1 MRVHIIQPTHY
12 AAPFRKELYKTQKRN
27 LVQLTLPYL
36 AALIPRGNEILV
48 TDEPME
54 SWNPDTPS
62 DCVFITA
69 TILTSF
75 RAYDIADTYRRK
87 GIPVVMGGPHCM
99 FYGDEAL
106 EHADAIAIGEG
117 ETLVP
122 RILEDL
128 AAGELK
134 PVYKAETFHDLKNL
148 PFPRH
153 DLLDQRNY
161 SRFHAVAVQTTRGCP
176 FRCEFCAERFFLGET
191 YRMRP
196 IDEVLEEIRRSRKR
210 RFFFADSTFVGSRS
224 RSMELMERLLT
235 LKINWSTLWNT
246 NRVLDREL
254 MKLAKRSGLL
264 HINLG
269 VESIKPETLDGM
281 NKKTTSAHKLEEVV
295 QILRKLDISFSF
307 NLIFGWDTDRLEDF
321 GTTLEWIR
329 KNKVHVA
336 FFNVFS
342 PHKGTR
348 IYDRFVAEGRMRDLA
363 NIGRWPGVIAEIHPK
378 NFTAQELERNIL
390 LMYRDFYAWPSILYR
405 LPFPWSKASMA
416 SWFMNFSQRKRY
428 SSDNSRTNFDGI

>member
-12 AAPFRKELYKTQKRN
+12 AVPFRKELYKTQKRN

-36 AALIPRGNEILV
+36 AALIPHGNEILV
-48 TDEPME
+48 TDEPVE

-128 AAGELK
+128 AAGKLER
-134 PVYKAETFHDLKNL
+134 VYKAETLHDLKNL

-153 DLLDQRNY
+153 DLLDQRHY

-196 IDEVLEEIRRSRKR
+196 IDEVLEEIRRSGKR
-210 RFFFADSTFVGSRS
+210 RVFFADSTFVGSRS

-235 LKINWSTLWNT
+235 LKISWSTLWNT
-246 NRVLDREL
+246 NRVLDWEL

-363 NIGRWPGVIAEIHPK
+363 NLGRWPGVIAEIHPK

-390 LMYRDFYAWPSILYR
+390 LMYRVFYSWPSIFYR

-416 SWFMNFSQRKRY
+416 SWFMNFSQRKIY
-428 SSDNSRTNFDGI
+428 FSDNSRTNFDGI